1 MAPKI
6 WHEKLGDAARPEIK
20 RAPRDIAG
28 MKAGQIM
35 LVPTARMIDRFI
47 RRLPAG
53 TSMDVQR
60 MCALLAKRHGAQVT
74 CPIYTGFHL
83 RTVAEAA
90 FEAYE
95 RGAPLSAI
103 TPFGGLSTATR
114 RPHLASP
121 AAWRSSGAGGAK
133 KGSRHRRGA
142 VYFFS
147 GRIGAARLVSPW
159 ASFCCSS
166 LLSAATVPPL
176 RWITELNSSRC
187 VKIMLTPSTST
198 STIL

>member
-1 MAPKI
+1 
-6 WHEKLGDAARPEIK
+6 
-20 RAPRDIAG
+20 

-103 TPFGGLSTATR
+103 TPFWRVIDSNTPTAPRLACGMAFLRRRRREEGLA
-114 RPHLASP
+114 P
-121 AAWRSSGAGGAK
+121 
-133 KGSRHRRGA
+133 
-142 VYFFS
+142 
-147 GRIGAARLVSPW
+147 
-159 ASFCCSS
+159 
-166 LLSAATVPPL
+166 
-176 RWITELNSSRC
+176 
-187 VKIMLTPSTST
+187 
-198 STIL
+198 